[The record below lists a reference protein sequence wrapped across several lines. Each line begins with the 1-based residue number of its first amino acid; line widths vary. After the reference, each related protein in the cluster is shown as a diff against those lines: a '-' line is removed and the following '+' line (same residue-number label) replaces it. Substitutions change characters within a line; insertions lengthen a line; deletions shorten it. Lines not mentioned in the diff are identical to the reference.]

1 MYSTVTWLSLTQ
13 TTRVFQRRVFCIRKF
28 MKQRR
33 ERDVPYMEQQDENP
47 LYEPATTE
55 DAGVNPIYD
64 RFVFL
69 SETVIFYFLRVIW
82 NIPIKTI
89 SATYTTLLL
98 GIVW

>member
-1 MYSTVTWLSLTQ
+1 
-13 TTRVFQRRVFCIRKF
+13 

-69 SETVIFYFLRVIW
+69 SETVIFYFLRVI
-82 NIPIKTI
+82 
-89 SATYTTLLL
+89 
-98 GIVW
+98 